1 MMPIKISPISK
12 ILLAMHAIARDADV
26 HELVGLETPF
36 NIRHMRNRKATKG
49 EVPAMSLRLVTI
61 EIDPDR
67 MAIHTSSEI
76 CWKATVDLVLDVDL
90 PAEADSDE
98 SDPTGW
104 NILTVSANEFA
115 ALYLRED
122 SEIRALVDDVMPG
135 DVDPDED
142 SRPDNGR
149 LAHSVVVLYRT
160 LWNDPNHLLSPE
172 ENGL

>member
-1 MMPIKISPISK
+1 MPVKISPITK
-12 ILLAMHAIARDADV
+12 VLIRMKTIAAAGNV
-26 HELVGLETPF
+26 HERVGLEEPF
-36 NIRHMRNRKATKG
+36 KIRHLRNRKATKG

-61 EIDPDR
+61 ELDPDR
-67 MAIHTSSEI
+67 QAIHTSSEV
-76 CWKATVDLVLDVDL
+76 CWKATVDMVLDIDL
-90 PAEADSDE
+90 PPEEESDE

-115 ALYLRED
+115 GLYLDEFSD
-122 SEIRALVDDVMPG
+122 IRKLVDDVMPG

-142 SRPDNGR
+142 STPDNGR
-149 LAHSVVVLYRT
+149 LAQSVVVLYRT